1 MKYGLLQCWP
11 VGNGSANRQ
20 LAECDAANKTDAI
33 KKLQPHCPDIVTL
46 DATGYAKIGEISYV
60 VAEEFGS

>member
-20 LAECDAANKTDAI
+20 LAECDAANKTDAVEN
-33 KKLQPHCPDIVTL
+33 LQPHCPVGVTL
-46 DATGYAKIGEISYV
+46 DATGYTKVGEVSYV